1 MKYFSSDYLQFFK
14 DLAPNNNKE
23 WFDIN
28 RKRYEEVVR
37 EPFKVFITD
46 LIDELSKDD
55 SEIQITQKEAIF
67 RINRDVRFA
76 KDKTPYKMSNSAIIS
91 KGGRKDKSYPGVYIE
106 LGPEKLGVYG
116 GVFGP
121 DTQRVEKIRNYIF
134 KNLKEFDSL
143 VSDKKF
149 VASFVEI
156 QGKKAKRVPKEYKE
170 IGAEQPLIYNKQWY
184 YFAHLDPKII
194 EGDDLMKTI
203 ISLSKTANPLREFLK
218 KAIN

>member
-121 DTQRVEKIRNYIF
+121 DNWAM
-134 KNLKEFDSL
+134 NC
-143 VSDKKF
+143 
-149 VASFVEI
+149 
-156 QGKKAKRVPKEYKE
+156 
-170 IGAEQPLIYNKQWY
+170 
-184 YFAHLDPKII
+184 
-194 EGDDLMKTI
+194 
-203 ISLSKTANPLREFLK
+203 LRLTVVRCV
-218 KAIN
+218 

>member
-121 DTQRVEKIRNYIF
+121 DTQQVEKIRNYIF